1 MWRKFPRS
9 ISAANLVTEISSSDY
24 RQQIDLAAVIDAN
37 KRSPT
42 YGKIVNTASIPC
54 IPKDNVHEPLRV

>member
-24 RQQIDLAAVIDAN
+24 RQQIDLAQQIRQLYR
-37 KRSPT
+37 KT
-42 YGKIVNTASIPC
+42 LGIV
-54 IPKDNVHEPLRV
+54 DVD